1 MKFVFRESELRD
13 LVKKFRE
20 FDIDHSDTLDED
32 ELNSFLDTVPCD
44 RVMAKAASRLFDL
57 DKDGA
62 LSFAE
67 FALFLRGLEML
78 RQNPTDFYRLLFKS
92 VDVNDDER
100 LDANELALFC
110 NLLGMDESIE
120 EALMLISRLSRDASN
135 SVTFDELYTGII
147 QPLANRNE

>member
-20 FDIDHSDTLDED
+20 FDADHSDTIDEN
-32 ELNSFLDTVPCD
+32 ELNTFLDTVPCD
-44 RVMAKAASRLFDL
+44 PVMAKAAFRLFDL

-67 FALFLRGLEML
+67 FALFLRGLDML
-78 RQNPTDFYRLLFKS
+78 RQNPIEFYRLLFKS
-92 VDVNDDER
+92 VDVNDDEH
-100 LDANELALFC
+100 LDSNELALFC

-120 EALMLISRLSRDASN
+120 EATMLISRLTRDGSS
-135 SVTFDELYTGII
+135 SVTFDELYAGII
-147 QPLANRNE
+147 QPLANRIK

>member
-1 MKFVFRESELRD
+1 MKFVFRESELRE
-13 LVKKFRE
+13 LVRKFRE
-20 FDIDHSDTLDED
+20 FDVDHSDTLDEA
-32 ELNSFLDTVPCD
+32 ELDSFLETVPCD
-44 RVMAKAASRLFDL
+44 VVMAKAAFRLFDL

-67 FALFLRGLEML
+67 FALFLRGLDML
-78 RQNPTDFYRLLFKS
+78 RENAIEFYQLLFKS

-120 EALMLISRLSRDASN
+120 EANILISRLTRDGSS
-135 SVTFDELYTGII
+135 SVTFDELNAGII
-147 QPLANRNE
+147 QPLANRNK